1 MTRVAICD
9 VALRDGLQSQKEF
22 LTTSEKLAVLRAME
36 KAGIKEFELGS
47 FVRPDRVP
55 QMADT
60 VELFSTAGRPAGSTY
75 IGLTPNTRGLRT
87 ALEVGANK
95 VAIVVTCT
103 DALSER
109 NFGKTVDLV
118 LEEARAMVAMASS
131 AGARSRIY
139 VSGIFECPFEGAVTP
154 ERVVEVAG
162 KVSALGPSE
171 VCLADTTGAG
181 NPQTAEILFAKVL
194 DVCPADQLAV
204 HLHDTRGMAMA
215 MAWVAYKAGIRK
227 FDSSLGGLGGCPFAP
242 GASGNVATEDLVV
255 MFEQAGVSTGID
267 GGKLLQAVEV
277 LEASIKR
284 PVGGRTINWLKS
296 RKRK

>member
-36 KAGIKEFELGS
+36 KAGIREFELGS